1 MLVFNAVIYLSTYVL
16 ELLQFEMVIVLLVVD
31 GKACVYKII
40 AGLFVCDEKYVRVG
54 HLPVTIIHL
63 N

>member
-16 ELLQFEMVIVLLVVD
+16 ELQFEMVIVLLVVD

-54 HLPVTIIHL
+54 HLPVTFIHL

>member
-1 MLVFNAVIYLSTYVL
+1 MLYFDAVIYLSTYVL
-16 ELLQFEMVIVLLVVD
+16 ELQFEMVIVLLVVD

-40 AGLFVCDEKYVRVG
+40 AGLFVFDEKYVRVG
-54 HLPVTIIHL
+54 HLPVTFIHL